1 MMDKTITLKA
11 VQIGAIAHRLK
22 EGTLLHRL
30 SVSGLLTREFAGDLG
45 CQDLIFLENGAPKQ
59 GFTKFDLD
67 VECGVFRASFEAD
80 PDLKQ
85 RFEMTGDSCDSFVVK
100 RTDNGLFQLSWR
112 MNYHGD
118 PHPALAYLEAVGGAD
133 SALKIVPLEQKPL
146 FPAAPSN
153 GRGETDKVLVISTP
167 AIVDDMDVES
177 HLDGVDRP

>member
-1 MMDKTITLKA
+1 MMDKTITLKS

-30 SVSGLLTREFAGDLG
+30 SVSGLLTRELATDMG

-67 VECGVFRASFEAD
+67 VECGAFRASFEAD
-80 PDLKQ
+80 PVLKQ

-100 RTDNGLFQLSWR
+100 RTDDGLFLLFWR

-133 SALKIVPLEQKPL
+133 SALRIVPLEQKPL
-146 FPAAPSN
+146 FPTASSN
-153 GRGETDKVLVISTP
+153 GRGGTDRVLVTSMP
-167 AIVDDMDVES
+167 ATVDDMDGES
-177 HLDGVDRP
+177 HLEGVDRP